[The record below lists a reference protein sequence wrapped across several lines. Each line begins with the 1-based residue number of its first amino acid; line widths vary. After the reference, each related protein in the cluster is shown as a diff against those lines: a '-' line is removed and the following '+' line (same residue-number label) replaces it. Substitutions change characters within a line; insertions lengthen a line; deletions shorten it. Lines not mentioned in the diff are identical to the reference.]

1 MGCFVSHIVL
11 SACAVLVLSMHCVDS
26 IASDTPWSYSGLK
39 GPSHWGQLDPSY
51 SLCGNGS
58 EQSPVDVAN
67 TVSAA
72 LPGIEFNYNATGNQ
86 IENNG
91 HFVKINYK
99 TGSSIVID
107 DAEYKL
113 VQSHFHTPAEHT
125 INNKAFPMEVQHYH
139 NNKAGDQLVISTL
152 FMAGEQNNALHHSWL
167 KLLSQ
172 KHTRHLLY
180 REISPVELLPEN
192 RQYYR
197 LQGSLTIPPCTE
209 NITWIIMKQPV
220 TASREQIQELHKTIY
235 ADNNRP
241 VQPLNKRRIQE

>member
-1 MGCFVSHIVL
+1 MGCFVTHIVL
-11 SACAVLVLSMHCVDS
+11 SACAVLVLSMHSVDS

-58 EQSPVDVAN
+58 EQSPVDVTN
-67 TVSAA
+67 TVSAV

-139 NNKAGDQLVISTL
+139 NNKAGDQLVISAL
-152 FMAGEQNNALHHSWL
+152 FMAGEENKALHHSWL

-172 KHTRHLLY
+172 KHARHLLY

-192 RQYYR
+192 REYYR

-209 NITWIIMKQPV
+209 NITWIIMKHPV

-241 VQPLNKRRIQE
+241 VQPLNKRHIQE